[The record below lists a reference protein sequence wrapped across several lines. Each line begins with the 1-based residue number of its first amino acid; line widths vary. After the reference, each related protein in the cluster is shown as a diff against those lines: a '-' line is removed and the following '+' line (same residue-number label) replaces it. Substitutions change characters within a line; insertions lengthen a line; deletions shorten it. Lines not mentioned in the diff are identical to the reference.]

1 MILGIVRVRLQ
12 PDITEESIRT
22 IRGFLEPTRVE
33 PGCLNMRC
41 GRDVEDESVLMI
53 EEGWASRE
61 DWQRHVRSEG
71 YKVTLHILDSVLE
84 TPEVKYYEVTITGG
98 IEELLSICG
107 NLALTNL

>member
-33 PGCLNMRC
+33 PGCLDMRYS
-41 GRDVEDESVLMI
+41 RDVEDKSVLMI

-71 YKVTLHILDSVLE
+71 YKVTLHILDSALE
-84 TPEVKYYEVTITGG
+84 KPEVKYYEVTKKGG
-98 IEELLSICG
+98 MEELLDLRKSSID
-107 NLALTNL
+107 